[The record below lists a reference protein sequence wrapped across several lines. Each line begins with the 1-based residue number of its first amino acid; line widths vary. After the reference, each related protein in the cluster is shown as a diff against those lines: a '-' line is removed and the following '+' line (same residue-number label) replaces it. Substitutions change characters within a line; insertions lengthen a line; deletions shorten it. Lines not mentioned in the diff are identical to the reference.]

1 MMSKEL
7 DIKRLEKMRDF
18 IKENGVDFCFA
29 NTKNAIIGYETIV
42 NVLAYIENLEQKI
55 SKAIKRIED
64 LRQYFDE
71 DVQAD
76 FVLILDILDG
86 RLSK

>member
-1 MMSKEL
+1 MSKEV
-7 DIKRLEKMRDF
+7 E
-18 IKENGVDFCFA
+18 EA
-29 NTKNAIIGYETIV
+29 
-42 NVLAYIENLEQKI
+42 IENLIRDKYLVLSGCSTAIFSLSDIETLLGYVGELEQKI

>member
-1 MMSKEL
+1 MSKEV
-7 DIKRLEKMRDF
+7 DISRLKEMRDF
-18 IKENGVDFCFA
+18 IKEKGVDFRFRD
-29 NTKNAIIGYETIV
+29 TKNAIIGYETIV

-55 SKAIKRIED
+55 TKTTKRIED

-71 DVQAD
+71 DLQAD
-76 FVLILDILDG
+76 FILILDILDG